1 LYRQLSEE
9 HANYLISHTSTTEES
24 ILRVYRGQAIAVGEL
39 NLIRESRGAFISFNN
54 FLSTST
60 NQMMAKSFAKGATI
74 VDGLTRVLFEFQIDT
89 RLLGTKPYADISKVS
104 YYQGEEEILVML
116 GSIFRI
122 DQVEYDEDAQLWLAK
137 LSLCNENDF
146 ELKDLIAQLKKDI
159 DAGITSLGW
168 LFYRQG
174 QLEKAKQYF
183 KGLLNEE
190 SLSQFDKSNCYGGLA
205 FVTLAMNEY
214 DEALM
219 NYQKALELCIELG
232 NEIYIAST
240 YCSIGNVYCLKNNL
254 DLALSNV
261 QRALDIFL
269 PLNHPQLLDVYKV
282 MANICTSRNQLLLAI
297 DYSQKALEVAHHYL
311 PPNDCKI
318 GQIYANMGFIYDK
331 ADYYTKALECYER
344 AYYILSK
351 SLSPGHPHISLV
363 ERWIQDTRAKM
374 N

>member
-1 LYRQLSEE
+1 
-9 HANYLISHTSTTEES
+9 
-24 ILRVYRGQAIAVGEL
+24 
-39 NLIRESRGAFISFNN
+39 
-54 FLSTST
+54 
-60 NQMMAKSFAKGATI
+60 MAKSFAKGATI
-74 VDGLTRVLFEFQIDT
+74 IDGLTRVLFEFQIDT

-104 YYQGEEEILVML
+104 YYQGEEEVLVML

-122 DQVEYDEDAQLWLAK
+122 EQVEYDEDAQLWLAK

-174 QLEKAKQYF
+174 ELEKAKQFF

-190 SLSQFDKSNCYGGLA
+190 SLNLSLFDKSNCYGGLG
-205 FVTLAMNEY
+205 FVTLAMEEY

-219 NYQKALELCIELG
+219 NYQKALDLCIELG
-232 NEIYIAST
+232 DEINIASI
-240 YCSIGNVYCLKNNL
+240 YCSIGNVYCLTNKL

-269 PLNHPQLLDVYKV
+269 PLNHYQLLDVYKV
-282 MANICTSRNQLLLAI
+282 MASICTSRNELLLAI

-311 PPNDCKI
+311 PPNHCKI
-318 GQIYANMGFIYDK
+318 GHTYASMGFIYDK
-331 ADYYTKALECYER
+331 AEYYSKALECYKQ

-351 SLSPGHPHISLV
+351 SLSPNHPHISLV